1 MTDQEYL
8 NFIENLKSKSREN
21 WIPIVRD
28 NTLDLILMIMN
39 ISNAKNILENGTA
52 VGYSA
57 IQFAK
62 HIKDAKI
69 TTIEINEETAN
80 MAISNI
86 KQVGLQDRITVIND
100 DAKNYMNFLIQ
111 NNKKFDLIFIDA
123 AKSQYQIYLDLAK
136 SLSFNGSLILLDNVL
151 LSGMVKSDYNEH
163 KHRTQVNKLRKFLE
177 DLKNDK
183 NLLSTIIEI
192 EDGLAIAKY
201 IAN

>member
-39 ISNAKNILENGTA
+39 ISNAKNILEIGTA